1 MVFFT
6 LSTDLL
12 SIMVLFFFLLF
23 CVYASFVTCF
33 FLGPLLYNLK
43 VKFNKCQFFQFYRF
57 FKSGLLFDFFLKRW
71 FLLIGFYF
79 FKIFNIEFSEK
90 YFVENLF
97 FKPSLFLKYVK
108 NFFNIFSRNLI
119 FHMLPIILFI
129 ILLSFIILGIL

>member
-12 SIMVLFFFLLF
+12 SIMVLFFFYFFAFTLALWP
-23 CVYASFVTCF
+23 AF

-57 FKSGLLFDFFLKRW
+57 LKSGLLFDFFLKRW

-108 NFFNIFSRNLI
+108 NFFNIFSRNLT